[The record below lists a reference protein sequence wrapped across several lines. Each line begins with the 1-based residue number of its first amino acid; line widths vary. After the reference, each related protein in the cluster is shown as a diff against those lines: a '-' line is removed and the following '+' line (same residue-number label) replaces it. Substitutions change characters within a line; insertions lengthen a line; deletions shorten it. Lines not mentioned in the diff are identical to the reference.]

1 MNIDYSR
8 IILLR
13 RVALFCAL
21 LVILIVGIS
30 AFIRLSSA
38 GLGCSPWP
46 QCYGQTLRDEQ
57 QGVTRIGD
65 TQTNK
70 SVSVARFAHRF
81 LAVLLLPFVLVLVI
95 AGFAMRPQRWNER
108 WVSVLALA
116 LVLFLAILGRWTA
129 GSRLPAV
136 TLGNLFGGFLLFALC
151 WRMAVYGRSQ
161 VVGHLLS
168 QHARV
173 WQRVA
178 VAVLLFQ
185 IALGGLVSSSF
196 AGLSC
201 PNMMDCPMLKHAD
214 WSALNPLREPQFD
227 QGIFPVNAGGALAH
241 VMHRWAA
248 VATALA
254 VIGVAIV
261 LLRSGRRMTGSI
273 LLLLL
278 GAQVTLGFL
287 LVRNGLPLAA
297 AVAHNLVAALLLAS
311 LLAID

>member
-1 MNIDYSR
+1 MNLDHSR
-8 IILLR
+8 ITLLR
-13 RVALFCAL
+13 RAALFCAL

-95 AGFAMRPQRWNER
+95 AGFAMRPHRWNER

-151 WRMAVYGRSQ
+151 WRMAVFGRSQ

-168 QHARV
+168 RHARV
-173 WQRVA
+173 WQGVA

-185 IALGGLVSSSF
+185 IALGGLLSSSF

-201 PNMMDCPMLKHAD
+201 PDMMDCLMTKHAD
-214 WSALNPLREPQFD
+214 WDALNPMCKPHFN
-227 QGIFPVNAGGALAH
+227 QGNLTENAGGALAQ
-241 VMHRWAA
+241 VMHLGAA
-248 VATALA
+248 IATALA

-261 LLRSGRRMTGSI
+261 VLRSGRRMTGSI